1 MYQYPDYLMHH
12 GIKGMKWGVRRTR
25 KNNYFSKAAKKRRSS
40 YSKDYKDAEKLRKK
54 SYKQLSNS
62 ELKSL
67 NKRLEL
73 ESNYKRLNP
82 KGIEKGKRMVS
93 YGVGLLSLAGSVYAL
108 RNAPLT
114 QLGKSIINLKIRGQ
128 KQLGTGR

>member
-1 MYQYPDYLMHH
+1 MYQYPDYLMHY
-12 GIKGMKWGVRRTR
+12 GIPGMKWGVRKAR

-40 YSKDYKDAEKLRKK
+40 YSQDYKDVEKLRKK

-73 ESNYKRLNP
+73 EANYKRLNP

-114 QLGKSIINLKIRGQ
+114 QMGKSIINLKIRGQ
-128 KQLGTGR
+128 KQLGAGR

>member
-1 MYQYPDYLMHH
+1 MHY
-12 GIKGMKWGVRRTR
+12 GIPGMKWGVRKAR
-25 KNNYFSKAAKKRRSS
+25 KKNYISKAVKKRRSS
-40 YSKDYKDAEKLRKK
+40 YSQDYTDTEKLRKK
-54 SYKQLSNS
+54 NYKQLSNS

-82 KGIEKGKRMVS
+82 KGVEKGKRMVS
-93 YGVGLLSLAGSVYAL
+93 YGIGILGTAGSVYAL

-128 KQLGTGR
+128 KQLGSGR

>member
-1 MYQYPDYLMHH
+1 MYRDCLMHY
-12 GIKGMKWGVRRTR
+12 GIPGMKWGVRKAR
-25 KNNYFSKAAKKRRSS
+25 KKNYISKAVKKRRSS
-40 YSKDYKDAEKLRKK
+40 YSQDYTDTEKLRKK
-54 SYKQLSNS
+54 NYKQLSNS

-82 KGIEKGKRMVS
+82 KGVEKGKRMVS
-93 YGVGLLSLAGSVYAL
+93 YGIGILGTAGSVYAL

>member
-1 MYQYPDYLMHH
+1 MYRDYLMHY
-12 GIKGMKWGVRRTR
+12 GIPGMKWGVRKAR
-25 KNNYFSKAAKKRRSS
+25 KKNYISKAVKKRRSS
-40 YSKDYKDAEKLRKK
+40 YSQDYADTEKLRKK
-54 SYKQLSNS
+54 NYKQLSNS

-82 KGIEKGKRMVS
+82 KGVEKGKRMVS
-93 YGVGLLSLAGSVYAL
+93 YGIGILGTAGSVYAL

>member
-12 GIKGMKWGVRRTR
+12 GVKGMKWGVRRVR

-93 YGVGLLSLAGSVYAL
+93 YGVGILSLAGSVYAL

-114 QLGKSIINLKIRGQ
+114 QLGKSIINLNIRGQ

>member
-1 MYQYPDYLMHH
+1 MCEYPDYFMHY
-12 GIKGMKWGVRRTR
+12 GVPGMKWGVRKAR
-25 KNNYFSKAAKKRRSS
+25 KKNYISKAVNKRRSS
-40 YSKDYKDAEKLRKK
+40 YSQDYKDTAKLRKK
-54 SYKQLSNS
+54 NYKQLSNS

-93 YGVGLLSLAGSVYAL
+93 YSLGILGTAGSVYAL

>member
-1 MYQYPDYLMHH
+1 MYQYPDCLMHY
-12 GIKGMKWGVRRTR
+12 GIPGMKWGVRKAR

-40 YSKDYKDAEKLRKK
+40 YSQDYKDVEKLRKK

-73 ESNYKRLNP
+73 EANYKRLNP

-114 QLGKSIINLKIRGQ
+114 QMGKSIINLKIRGQ

>member
-1 MYQYPDYLMHH
+1 MYQYPDYLMHY
-12 GIKGMKWGVRRTR
+12 GVPGMKWGVRKAR
-25 KNNYFSKAAKKRRSS
+25 KNNYISKAVKKRRSS
-40 YSKDYKDAEKLRKK
+40 YSQDYKDTAKLRKK
-54 SYKQLSNS
+54 NYKQLSNS

-82 KGIEKGKRMVS
+82 KGVEKGKRMVS
-93 YGVGLLSLAGSVYAL
+93 YGIGILGTAGSVYAL

>member
-1 MYQYPDYLMHH
+1 MYPDYLMHH
-12 GIKGMKWGVRRTR
+12 GVLGMKWGVRKAR
-25 KNNYFSKAAKKRRSS
+25 KSNYISKAAKKRRSS
-40 YSKDYKDAEKLRKK
+40 YSQDYKDTEKLRKK
-54 SYKQLSNS
+54 NYKQLSNS

-73 ESNYKRLNP
+73 ESSYKRLNP
-82 KGIEKGKRMVS
+82 KGVDKGKRMVS
-93 YGVGLLSLAGSVYAL
+93 YGLGLLGTAGSVYAL

>member
-1 MYQYPDYLMHH
+1 MYRDYLMHY
-12 GIKGMKWGVRRTR
+12 GIPGMKWGVRKAR
-25 KNNYFSKAAKKRRSS
+25 KKNHISKAVKKRRSS
-40 YSKDYKDAEKLRKK
+40 YSQDYTDTEKLRKK
-54 SYKQLSNS
+54 NYKQLSNS

-82 KGIEKGKRMVS
+82 KGIDKGKRMVS
-93 YGVGLLSLAGSVYAL
+93 YGIGILGTAGSVYAL

>member
-1 MYQYPDYLMHH
+1 MYQYPDYLMHY
-12 GIKGMKWGVRRTR
+12 GVKGMKWGVRKAR

-40 YSKDYKDAEKLRKK
+40 YSQDYKDAEKLRKK

-73 ESNYKRLNP
+73 EANYKRLNP
-82 KGIEKGKRMVS
+82 KGIDKGKRMVS
-93 YGVGLLSLAGSVYAL
+93 YGIGLLGTAGSVYAL

>member
-1 MYQYPDYLMHH
+1 MYPDYLMHY
-12 GIKGMKWGVRRTR
+12 GVPGMKWGVRKAR
-25 KNNYFSKAAKKRRSS
+25 KKNYISKAVKKRRSS
-40 YSKDYKDAEKLRKK
+40 YSQDYTDTEKLRKK
-54 SYKQLSNS
+54 NYKQLSNS

-82 KGIEKGKRMVS
+82 KGVEKGKRMVS
-93 YGVGLLSLAGSVYAL
+93 YGIGILGTAGSVYAL

>member
-1 MYQYPDYLMHH
+1 MYRDYLMHY
-12 GIKGMKWGVRRTR
+12 GIPGMKWGVRKAR
-25 KNNYFSKAAKKRRSS
+25 KKNYISKAVKKRRSS
-40 YSKDYKDAEKLRKK
+40 YSQDYTDTEKLRKK
-54 SYKQLSNS
+54 NYKQLSNS

-82 KGIEKGKRMVS
+82 KGVEKGKRMVS
-93 YGVGLLSLAGSVYAL
+93 YGIGILGTAGSVYAL

>member
-1 MYQYPDYLMHH
+1 MYPDYLMHY
-12 GIKGMKWGVRRTR
+12 GVPGMKWGVRKAC
-25 KNNYFSKAAKKRRSS
+25 KNNYISKAVKKRRSS
-40 YSKDYKDAEKLRKK
+40 YSQDYKDTAKLRKK
-54 SYKQLSNS
+54 NYKQLSNS

-82 KGIEKGKRMVS
+82 KGVEKGKRMVS
-93 YGVGLLSLAGSVYAL
+93 YGIGILGTAGSVYAL

-128 KQLGTGR
+128 KQLGSGR

>member
-1 MYQYPDYLMHH
+1 MYQYPDYLMHY
-12 GIKGMKWGVRRTR
+12 GIPGMKWGVRKAH

-40 YSKDYKDAEKLRKK
+40 YSQDYKDVEKLRKK

-82 KGIEKGKRMVS
+82 NGIEKGKRMVS

-128 KQLGTGR
+128 KRLGTGR